1 MAGEVF
7 AWTQHARHM
16 GQLARGDAVW
26 EVYLELQAE
35 ELGVVRGRVHFVQGE
50 RHRESAW
57 IFLDRTDR
65 DVQSRFNEFGA
76 NELWQL
82 LEALS
87 P

>member
-1 MAGEVF
+1 MGE
-7 AWTQHARHM
+7 
-16 GQLARGDAVW
+16 LARGDAVW
-26 EVYLELQAE
+26 QVYLELGTE
-35 ELGVVRGRVHFVQGE
+35 ELGLVRGRIHFVQGE

-65 DVQSRFNEFGA
+65 DVQNRFNEFAA

-82 LEALS
+82 LEALA